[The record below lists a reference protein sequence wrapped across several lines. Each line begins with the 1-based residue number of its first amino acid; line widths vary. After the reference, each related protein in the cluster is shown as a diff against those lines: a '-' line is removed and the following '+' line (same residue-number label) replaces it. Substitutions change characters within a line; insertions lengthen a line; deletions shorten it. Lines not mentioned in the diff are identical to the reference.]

1 MSLHSSI
8 YHIHKNATNFDHKQL
23 CNNLNPPSFIQR
35 LGGAWHEWLHQ
46 IVTRVQRIYYQTLFV
61 SMSCAVCSCSGT
73 LYSLVET
80 KKNSTRATLNKR
92 RDIRSSETTHS
103 EVSLPLKLALK
114 NMHLVSNDVYSFIFY

>member
-1 MSLHSSI
+1 MTAPDCHESS
-8 YHIHKNATNFDHKQL
+8 KNLSSNAVCEHGF
-23 CNNLNPPSFIQR
+23 
-35 LGGAWHEWLHQ
+35 
-46 IVTRVQRIYYQTLFV
+46 
-61 SMSCAVCSCSGT
+61 AVCSCSGT

-103 EVSLPLKLALK
+103 EVPLPLKLALK